1 VEETNRRDE
10 RLLTVGYDYDARE
23 RRPVGPCNLCG
34 AHARSCVTERDRY
47 GLPVRAVRCDR
58 CSLVFL
64 DPMLTP
70 AEYADFYERWYRP
83 LVSAFHGRRID
94 ATTLPDDQRRYA
106 ASLVDWLAPL
116 LGAAPPK
123 RLLDVG
129 GSTGIVAVAL
139 RDHFGLQATVLDPS
153 PDELTVA
160 AGAGLRTAAGFVE
173 DFTPAPGERY
183 DLITVC
189 QTADHL
195 LDLLGTLTHLR
206 GLLSP
211 EGRLFI
217 DIVDFLAVARRHG
230 QLQTAIKLDHPY
242 SLSDATLRCFL
253 ARAGLSVEATRP
265 AAEDHI
271 AYLCRPGAT
280 DPDALPAPEVIASV
294 AQAWPT
300 TPVEG

>member
-1 VEETNRRDE
+1 VEEIKRRDE
-10 RLLTVGYDYDARE
+10 RLLAVGYDYHARE

-34 AHARSCVTERDRY
+34 ALARTCVTERDRY
-47 GLPVRAVRCDR
+47 GLPARAVRCDR

-83 LVSAFHGRRID
+83 LVSAFHGRQID

-106 ASLVDWLAPL
+106 DSLVDWLAPL
-116 LGAAPPK
+116 LSEAPPR

-139 RDHFGLQATVLDPS
+139 RDHFDLQATVLDPS
-153 PDELTVA
+153 PDELAVA
-160 AGAGLRTAAGFVE
+160 ARAGLRTAAGFVE

-195 LDLLGTLTHLR
+195 LDLQGTLSHLR

-230 QLQTAIKLDHPY
+230 RLQTAIKLDHPY

-265 AAEDHI
+265 AADEHI
-271 AYLCRPGAT
+271 AYLCRRGAAT
-280 DPDALPAPEVIASV
+280 PDALPAPEAIASV
-294 AQAWPT
+294 VREWPAAT
-300 TPVEG
+300 GDG